1 MSKHSPD
8 RSRRA
13 TGVAAAVAA
22 LTLGGGGLVAY
33 GLSQQETRDPAWV
46 ASSGG
51 SHEGHGM
58 SSSASGSSTTGSSG
72 SDSAA
77 ADSSESADPHAGHM
91 GMGGSSTSEPG
102 SSGTASKASGAK
114 AAQEYVR
121 PSGETL
127 SRSEPTTVRIPSLKV
142 SSTVGELG
150 LQEDKRM
157 EVPQDGTS
165 TGWYTGSPTPGEL
178 GPSVLAAHV
187 TWDKKPAVFFDLGAM
202 KKGQKIEVDRKDGTT
217 AIFSVQDVGQY
228 PKAKFPTDDVYG
240 TVDHSALRL
249 ITCGGFFDGE
259 TGHHVD
265 NVVVY
270 AKLVGTR

>member
-1 MSKHSPD
+1 MSKHATD

-58 SSSASGSSTTGSSG
+58 SSSAAEPSGSSTSGSSSG
-72 SDSAA
+72 SAG
-77 ADSSESADPHAGHM
+77 SADPHAGHM
-91 GMGGSSTSEPG
+91 GMGGSSSSG
-102 SSGTASKASGAK
+102 SSSPTASQKP
-114 AAQEYVR
+114 AARYVR

-127 SRSEPTTVRIPSLKV
+127 ARSQPTKVRIPSLDV
-142 SSTVGELG
+142 SSTIGELG
-150 LQEDKRM
+150 LQQDKRM

-217 AIFSVQDVGQY
+217 AIFSVEDVGQY
-228 PKAKFPTDDVYG
+228 PKSDFPTDDVYG
-240 TVDHSALRL
+240 TVDHAALRL

-270 AKLVGTR
+270 AKLVGSR